1 MARGRPR
8 KNAKRKSVSLG
19 NNLGGTYEELQ
30 VKKQCDT
37 SNDNEVERRITAI
50 RAIRDVEI
58 EHLVT
63 GLRLLRSNFNKEQ
76 QQTPVLQFFKETL
89 PNLSVVRNE
98 KYGQFE
104 LKWKDKDGHL
114 SISHAD
120 DSNIHASLLHQMA
133 IAYPACTSAM
143 PALGGFEFS
152 SKSVKTNLV
161 GAANLKIP
169 DLVLEEP
176 SETQMLGLQ
185 DAFQTPGVGTQRL
198 SVGMTPKT
206 RRLPKNGEML
216 LSIHGSPLGV
226 YKEDNMEAIHESEE
240 G

>member
-8 KNAKRKSVSLG
+8 KNAKRKSETLD
-19 NNLGGTYEELQ
+19 NNLGGNRKEPQ
-30 VKKQCDT
+30 VKKQYDT
-37 SNDNEVERRITAI
+37 SNDHEVERRIAAT

-58 EHLVT
+58 EHLLT

-76 QQTPVLQFFKETL
+76 MQTPALQFFKETL

-98 KYGQFE
+98 KGQFE
-104 LKWKDKDGHL
+104 VRWKDKDGHL

-120 DSNIHASLLHQMA
+120 DSNIHASFLHLMS

-152 SKSVKTNLV
+152 SKSVKTSLV
-161 GAANLKIP
+161 GAANLQIP

-185 DAFQTPGVGTQRL
+185 DAFQTPGVSTQRL

-226 YKEDNMEAIHESEE
+226 YKEDKMGAIHESEE